1 MVDARIGTEVAGYR
15 IEGVVARGGMGVV
28 YRAHQLRLGRP
39 VALKVLAPELAN
51 NEGFR
56 ERFEHES
63 RLAAAIDHPNIIPLY
78 EAGESDG
85 VLYLSMRFVDG
96 IDLKRLLALEGSL
109 EPPRALAIVSQVA
122 GALDAAHER
131 GLVHRDVKPG
141 NVLLASGTGTEASD
155 HCYLVDFGLTKDT
168 SAAVELTATGT
179 FVGTIDYVAPEQI
192 DGSPPDGRS
201 DEYSLAAVLFECLRA
216 TRRSCATTRSR

>member
-78 EAGESDG
+78 EAGEADG
-85 VLYLSMRFVDG
+85 RLYLAMRYVDG
-96 IDLKRLLALEGSL
+96 QSLAERLLTGGLT
-109 EPPRALAIVSQVA
+109 A
-122 GALDAAHER
+122 GAEK
-131 GLVHRDVKPG
+131 G
-141 NVLLASGTGTEASD
+141 
-155 HCYLVDFGLTKDT
+155 
-168 SAAVELTATGT
+168 
-179 FVGTIDYVAPEQI
+179 
-192 DGSPPDGRS
+192 
-201 DEYSLAAVLFECLRA
+201 
-216 TRRSCATTRSR
+216 